1 MCYANN
7 LCCVFSCV
15 ERSHKEQVAVLEG
28 GEGEEDGESG
38 SDPLQPF
45 TDYYLQ
51 AERSVEA
58 LVAIR

>member
-1 MCYANN
+1 MLTKH
-7 LCCVFSCV
+7 LCCIES
-15 ERSHKEQVAVLEG
+15 SQKEQVAGLEG
-28 GEGEEDGESG
+28 GKKEGENG